1 MKLQYLAPLAA
12 FTLATPA
19 AFADGFYGV
28 GQITHSSTS
37 LDGSH
42 FDSALS
48 ANGATGLSS
57 SSAGNGTQWRLQ
69 GGYRFNPNLA
79 VELGYIDFGKATYNA
94 GYASGSAQGSVK
106 AGGLDA
112 AALLILPLNH
122 GFSVFGKAG
131 LVAANVKSDL
141 SAGAPASAAG
151 GNSSANVVR
160 PLIGAGL
167 AYKLTEN
174 VDLRADFDHV
184 DGLGQSDKTGKIGAN
199 MFSLGA
205 AYNF

>member
-12 FTLATPA
+12 LALATPT
-19 AFADGFYGV
+19 AFADGFYGL

-37 LDGSH
+37 LDASH
-42 FDSALS
+42 FDGSLT

-69 GGYRFNPNLA
+69 GGYRINPNLA
-79 VELGYIDFGKATYNA
+79 VEAGYIDFGKTAYNA
-94 GYASGSAQGSVK
+94 GYAGGSAQGSVK

-112 AALLILPLNH
+112 AALFILPLNH
-122 GFSVFGKAG
+122 GFAVFGKAG
-131 LVAANVKSDL
+131 LVAANVKSEL
-141 SAGAPASAAG
+141 SAGATASAAG
-151 GNSSANVVR
+151 GSASAKVVR
-160 PLIGAGL
+160 PLFGAGL
-167 AYKLTEN
+167 TYKLTEN